1 MKKMDAKGSNNW
13 NKAIKIVYGAIK
25 EDEDGNITAG
35 GKLIKDKGGFIT
47 HIGSDKVVRAKGE
60 VNYFCPTEVNRASTL
75 CHNAMHPFAVPEVIR
90 WLLVSM

>member
-1 MKKMDAKGSNNW
+1 MTSNMKKMDAKGSNNW

-25 EDEDGNITAG
+25 EDEDGKITAG

-60 VNYFCPTEVNRASTL
+60 VIKVGSKKVVR
-75 CHNAMHPFAVPEVIR
+75 HPNGHGWVVKFGGKTIPI
-90 WLLVSM
+90 